1 MGRDST
7 SWAFDAI
14 FLSSYF
20 IAKDCCFCLRE
31 NVFISSGRNV
41 WFFFDECVPHNVT
54 SRWRLYHRTA
64 SLLIRSFLNHFFF
77 LRLPN
82 FVKVLKIDEIPV
94 SFFLISFVSTYSI
107 YYTYSILSDWAGC
120 VCACLAQTFFCC
132 ELDDDMPVCVC
143 AWWVCSSRSPQI
155 KTDGIMCQ

>member
-7 SWAFDAI
+7 SFSWAFDAI

-77 LRLPN
+77 
-82 FVKVLKIDEIPV
+82 FVCPILWKCWKSMKFRFL
-94 SFFLISFVSTYSI
+94 FFLISFVSTYSI

-120 VCACLAQTFFCC
+120 VCACLAQTFF
-132 ELDDDMPVCVC
+132 LLRTRWWYASVCVC
-143 AWWVCSSRSPQI
+143 VVSV
-155 KTDGIMCQ
+155 